1 MNGNNGRNGSDVL
14 RTGWGATKRD
24 IDLGLAVLGVVNV
37 ERRPLSFA
45 EIAEVCGCHRSRI
58 EQIEKQALRK
68 LRGFLHGRREEWV

>member
-1 MNGNNGRNGSDVL
+1 MNRTDGTDRTYVMP
-14 RTGWGATKRD
+14 TGWGRYKGE

-37 ERRPLSFA
+37 GGERLSFE
-45 EIAEVCGCHRSRI
+45 EIADVCGCHRSRI